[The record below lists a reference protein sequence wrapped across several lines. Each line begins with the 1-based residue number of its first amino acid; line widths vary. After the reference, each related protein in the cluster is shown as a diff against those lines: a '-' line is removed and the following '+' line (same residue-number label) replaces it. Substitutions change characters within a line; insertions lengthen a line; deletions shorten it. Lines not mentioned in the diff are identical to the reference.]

1 MAQLILTDEEKAAA
15 TWMELDDATVGK
27 VVKKTALGLMA
38 KSDEQGRVW
47 WFSAA
52 MLLCGMANDANADK
66 FSQELLGFTEGDT
79 DCGDWLVTVQR
90 IRGPNAA

>member
-27 VVKKTALGLMA
+27 VVKKTALGLIDM
-38 KSDEQGRVW
+38 SNEQGRVW
-47 WFSAA
+47 WFAAA
-52 MLLCGMANDANADK
+52 MLMCGMASDANADE
-66 FSQELLGFTEGDT
+66 FSQELLGFSYGDT

-90 IRGPNAA
+90 IRGPKAA